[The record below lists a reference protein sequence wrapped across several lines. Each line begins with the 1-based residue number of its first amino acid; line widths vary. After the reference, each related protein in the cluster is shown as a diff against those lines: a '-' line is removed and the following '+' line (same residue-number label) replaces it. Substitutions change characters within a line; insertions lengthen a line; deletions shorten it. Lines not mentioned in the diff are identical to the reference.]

1 MAKKNN
7 YYVVKNG
14 HEIGIFDNW
23 ADCRKQVH
31 GFKGA
36 IYKGF
41 ELLKDAEEYYNGQ
54 ESKVSKRFET
64 EAEIMK
70 YLKEGEMLAYV
81 DGSNR
86 GDGSAF
92 SWGIV
97 AFSKCLGRVNIN
109 GMSEDKELTKYRNV
123 AGELFA
129 SVKATQFAIS
139 KGIDKIIICHDYSG
153 IRHWALGEWKTNN
166 SLSRSYENHFKN
178 IKGKIEY
185 EFVKVDGHTGDEFN
199 EEADRLAKEALG
211 LQN

>member
-1 MAKKNN
+1 
-7 YYVVKNG
+7 
-14 HEIGIFDNW
+14 
-23 ADCRKQVH
+23 
-31 GFKGA
+31 
-36 IYKGF
+36 
-41 ELLKDAEEYYNGQ
+41 
-54 ESKVSKRFET
+54 
-64 EAEIMK
+64 MK